1 MKRMYSGHE
10 LKGDIFGTQN
20 IFYLITEKYYLVKGI
35 EKKHL
40 IIKTK
45 VNLVYM

>member
-1 MKRMYSGHE
+1 MYIGHD

-20 IFYLITEKYYLVKGI
+20 IFYLITEKYYLLKGTD
-35 EKKHL
+35 KKHL